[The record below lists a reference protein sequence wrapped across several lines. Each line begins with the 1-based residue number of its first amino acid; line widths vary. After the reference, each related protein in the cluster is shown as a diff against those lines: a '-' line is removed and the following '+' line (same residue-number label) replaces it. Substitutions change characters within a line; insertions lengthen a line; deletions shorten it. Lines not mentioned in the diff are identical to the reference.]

1 MIQKRSKPD
10 IIVLLVLVLGLG
22 ITLSSMSNSDQR
34 KPLSHAE
41 IQASGIIIGNN
52 Q

>member
-10 IIVLLVLVLGLG
+10 IIVLLVLMLGLG
-22 ITLSSMSNSDQR
+22 VTMSSVSNSDQR
-34 KPLSHAE
+34 KPLSQAQ
-41 IQASGIIIGNN
+41 IQASGIIISNN